1 MIPMR
6 YLLLSLVVAGF
17 AALVNAI
24 VRRARNVET
33 RQFDKDL
40 SAWESEGGNLAP
52 SGTLV
57 EPGSVATPDANK
69 SQS

>member
-1 MIPMR
+1 MFPVR
-6 YLLLSLVVAGF
+6 FLLLPLVVAGF
-17 AALVNAI
+17 TTLVYAI
-24 VRRARNVET
+24 VRRTRNLET

-57 EPGSVATPDANK
+57 APNSLAARDTNK
-69 SQS
+69 RQS